1 MLISKKNLSDN
12 VHFNKGSE
20 VYALESAE
28 ILIKTIHRDYT
39 THMQTNAYIRP
50 ESS

>member
-1 MLISKKNLSDN
+1 MYTSTKAQK
-12 VHFNKGSE
+12 

-28 ILIKTIHRDYT
+28 ILIKSIHRDYT